1 MPILV
6 PAVSPQPTRR
16 TEERMVRI
24 GALAATLVIAM
35 AGATAAQA
43 PSGKVAVVT
52 SFSKE
57 VTDPMKKAFEKAH
70 PGVLLDVQNRNT
82 NAGVKFLEETRSNN
96 QTDLFW
102 ASAPDAFEV
111 LKSKHLLQQYR
122 PEATEWTDLG
132 KPVYF
137 DHVAIAAPSR
147 SGTTHLTIETILQGE
162 GWEQGWRTIKVMAG
176 NFRQVMERSFGAPD
190 AVNSGQVGFGIVIDF
205 FAFSSQA
212 SGFPV
217 KFVYPSVTTIVP
229 ANIGIVA
236 NAPNRAGAQA
246 FVDFLL
252 SPEGQEVLL
261 EPSIRRLPV
270 NPAVYAKAPADYPNP
285 SRIPPSARA

>member
-24 GALAATLVIAM
+24 GALAAMLVIAM
-35 AGATAAQA
+35 PGAAAAQA

-70 PGVLLDVQNRNT
+70 PGVLLDVQNRST

-122 PEATEWTDLG
+122 RRRAFPKRSER
-132 KPVYF
+132 
-137 DHVAIAAPSR
+137 SR
-147 SGTTHLTIETILQGE
+147 STTPRDSI
-162 GWEQGWRTIKVMAG
+162 
-176 NFRQVMERSFGAPD
+176 S
-190 AVNSGQVGFGIVIDF
+190 
-205 FAFSSQA
+205 A
-212 SGFPV
+212 S
-217 KFVYPSVTTIVP
+217 
-229 ANIGIVA
+229 
-236 NAPNRAGAQA
+236 
-246 FVDFLL
+246 
-252 SPEGQEVLL
+252 
-261 EPSIRRLPV
+261 
-270 NPAVYAKAPADYPNP
+270 
-285 SRIPPSARA
+285 